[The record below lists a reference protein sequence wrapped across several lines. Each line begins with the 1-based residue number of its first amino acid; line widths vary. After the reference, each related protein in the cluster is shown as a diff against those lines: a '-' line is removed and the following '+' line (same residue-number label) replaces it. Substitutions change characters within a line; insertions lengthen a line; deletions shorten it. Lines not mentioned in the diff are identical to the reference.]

1 MSISSHSG
9 NLGSTFKLNIDV
21 LVRGNS
27 NAEVKKKLFQL
38 LRANPEVLDIH
49 IHTRAEHHD
58 TKECKHSPTVQKT
71 HTIANQAPPTASMR
85 QDEPLHSISIE
96 VEIGSYIKDQTLVR
110 LEVNKT
116 KGVRLSIPAR
126 ILNYD
131 PSNLLLNVYHVDEKM
146 VYAFHLY
153 EIENM
158 TPYSQ

>member
-1 MSISSHSG
+1 MSISQSE

-38 LRANPEVLDIH
+38 LSANPEILDIH
-49 IHTRAEHHD
+49 IHTRAEHPD
-58 TKECKHSPTVQKT
+58 TNESIHSPTVQKT
-71 HTIANQAPPTASMR
+71 HTYAKQAPLSAFMR
-85 QDEPLHSISIE
+85 QDELLHSRSIE
-96 VEIGSYIKDQTLVR
+96 AEIGRYIKDQTLVR